1 MFGSRQAHR
10 RIIAESRRAG
20 VPNCRTRS
28 LCPSL
33 ATSISPR
40 SSCSPDSA
48 PRHCPGS
55 SLTPLM
61 GPLLLS
67 SSASDERRFRS
78 NGSGPREELPAE
90 SPSRDRER
98 ATAGDRSILR
108 QAVGGEDDDVCA
120 SPRPGQKV
128 AGVTILSGPI
138 GAGKTAVSKEL
149 IPLWSGP
156 LATIEG
162 DQFWPFL
169 VKRAKGDRREDFR
182 VIKRAMTSAAGSLA
196 RTGYDVLLDFSIPPG
211 FPAHR
216 AKNPERRAARLH
228 RAAPAAR
235 SLRSPR
241 PRSRRGKDCEIRPGL
256 LRAFRRGGAAR
267 SRA

>member
-1 MFGSRQAHR
+1 
-10 RIIAESRRAG
+10 
-20 VPNCRTRS
+20 
-28 LCPSL
+28 
-33 ATSISPR
+33 
-40 SSCSPDSA
+40 
-48 PRHCPGS
+48 
-55 SLTPLM
+55 M
-61 GPLLLS
+61 GLLLLS

-149 IPLWSGP
+149 IALWSAP
-156 LATIEG
+156 LATIGG

-196 RTGYDVLLDFSIPPG
+196 RTGYDVLLDFSIPPA
-211 FPAHR
+211 FLPTAQKILSDAPLDYIVLR
-216 AKNPERRAARLH
+216 PPLEVCAARARDRAEGKIAKYDRGFYALFAAEERHVVAPDDGKSPKAIAEILH
-228 RAAPAAR
+228 TGLKEGSFRVEPSGAP
-235 SLRSPR
+235 SP
-241 PRSRRGKDCEIRPGL
+241 
-256 LRAFRRGGAAR
+256 
-267 SRA
+267 